1 MAVQEIENMKIAK
14 LLLLVLG
21 IYILYL
27 TVSTVGIENISRQLY
42 ALKWQLIPLLLIYP
56 VIFAFDTLGW
66 KYSFP
71 KELPKNISFLDLYFI
86 RIIGET
92 FNVVIPWAAS
102 LGGEPLKAE
111 LLKSKHGVSLS
122 EGVASILIVH
132 TTFWIS
138 LNLFVIGGILVTLK
152 TFPLTPL
159 LWKSV
164 LIFIACLGF
173 VAILLVIG
181 LHLGVFKHVHSL
193 GETLKWWGPSSE
205 KKHKYLQLD
214 ENIKKF
220 YTANPKNFFLSSF
233 FNFLGW
239 FTGAFEVYFI
249 AQLLGI
255 PMGLREAWLL
265 EALFQVLRI
274 VTFFI
279 PASVGAQEGGIVLI
293 FLQFGFENSVGLTFA
308 IIRRIREIIWLGIG
322 LILWFLMEDRPKIKA
337 SS

>member
-1 MAVQEIENMKIAK
+1 MKIAK
-14 LLLLVLG
+14 LLLLALG
-21 IYILYL
+21 VYILYL

-111 LLKSKHGVSLS
+111 LLKSKHGISLS

-279 PASVGAQEGGIVLI
+279 PASVVAQEGGIVLI
-293 FLQFGFENSVGLTFA
+293 FLQFGFQNSVGLTFA
-308 IIRRIREIIWLGIG
+308 IIRRIREIIWISFG
-322 LILWFLMEDRPKIKA
+322 LLLWFLMEDRPKIKA
-337 SS
+337 EVR